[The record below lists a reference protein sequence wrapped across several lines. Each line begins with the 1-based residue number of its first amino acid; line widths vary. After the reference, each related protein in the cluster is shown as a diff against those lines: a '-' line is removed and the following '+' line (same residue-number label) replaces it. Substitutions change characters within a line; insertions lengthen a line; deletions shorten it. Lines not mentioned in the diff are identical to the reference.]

1 MVRPHTS
8 KWELAMN
15 YSLQQCSAARPSE
28 PVNKTAVRIGRARK
42 SGTGSRMARGIRTA
56 ALVAGVTFAV
66 PAMATNGYFQIG
78 YGAKS
83 TGMAGAAVANPQ
95 DTLASAAN
103 PAGMAHVGEGFD
115 VGFRLFSPKRS
126 STIDCTGV
134 GLCSQANSSDSDN
147 ELFAIPDGGY
157 TNRINDKMV
166 VGFSVFGN
174 GGMNTSYPSN
184 LYGEAGSQIQFG
196 APPGAATAQLGKLG
210 VDLSQLM
217 LTPTFT
223 YQFAKGHTFG
233 VSPVIAVQRFSAEGL
248 QPFGQ
253 AGMSTDATKLT
264 NNGQDWSYGLGVRI
278 GWLGEIGK
286 SVRLGATFAS
296 KTYMTKLDEYAGLFA
311 DGGSFDIPA
320 NAAIGIAGDPI
331 KGLTIAADV
340 QRIFYSGVDSIANP
354 GPTTAELMGNISAD
368 RRMGA
373 SNGIGFGW
381 QDVWIFKIGASYK
394 INNAWTVRAGYNHG
408 ESPIPDSEV
417 LINILAP
424 GIVEDHVTL
433 GFSFRSSKK
442 SEWNLS
448 YMHAFERT
456 QTDPSSAFFG
466 SSASSTMSQ
475 DAINFSYSRHFD

>member
-1 MVRPHTS
+1 M
-8 KWELAMN
+8 
-15 YSLQQCSAARPSE
+15 
-28 PVNKTAVRIGRARK
+28 
-42 SGTGSRMARGIRTA
+42 GSRVGRGIRTA
-56 ALVAGVTFAV
+56 ALVAGVTFTV

-83 TGMAGAAVANPQ
+83 TGMAGASVANPQ
-95 DTLASAAN
+95 DTLASASN

-134 GLCSQANSSDSDN
+134 GLCSQANSSDRDN
-147 ELFAIPDGGY
+147 ELFMVPDGGY
-157 TNRINDKMV
+157 INRINDKMT

-223 YQFAKGHTFG
+223 YQFAKNHTFG
-233 VSPVIAVQRFSAEGL
+233 VSPVIAVQRFSSEGL
-248 QPFGQ
+248 QPFGPL
-253 AGMSTDATKLT
+253 STDATKLT

-278 GWLGEIGK
+278 GWLGQIGK
-286 SVRLGATFAS
+286 SVRLGATYAS

-320 NAAIGIAGDPI
+320 NAAIGIAGEPVQ
-331 KGLTIAADV
+331 GLTIAADV
-340 QRIFYSGVDSIANP
+340 QRIFYGGVDSIANP
-354 GPTTAELMGNISAD
+354 GPTVAEFGGAISAD

-381 QDVWIFKIGASYK
+381 QDVWVFKIGASYK

-424 GIVEDHVTL
+424 AVVEDHVTL

-442 SEWNLS
+442 SEWNFS
-448 YMHAFERT
+448 YMHAFDRT
-456 QTDPSSAFFG
+456 QSDPSTAFFG
-466 SSASSTMSQ
+466 SSASSTMNQ